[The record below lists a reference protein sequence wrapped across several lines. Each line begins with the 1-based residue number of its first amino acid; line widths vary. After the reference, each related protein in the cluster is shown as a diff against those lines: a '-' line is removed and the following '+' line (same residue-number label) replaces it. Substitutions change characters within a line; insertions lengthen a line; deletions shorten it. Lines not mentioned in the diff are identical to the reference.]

1 MDDKQL
7 SELLD
12 PAITGLGLE
21 LWGIEFNTGERGG
34 LLRVYID
41 VADREVTIDDCER
54 ASREI
59 SALLDVN
66 DPIAGRYTL
75 EVSSP
80 GLDRPLFTPQ
90 QFARFAGSEI
100 KITLHAPI
108 SGRRRY
114 QGKIRE
120 VDGDRIVI
128 EQDDVSASIEYGD
141 IAKARLVPDYGA
153 LRLTS
158 DANGFGKDAS
168 GYRRLG

>member
-1 MDDKQL
+1 MEDKQL
-7 SELLD
+7 NQLLD

-41 VADREVTIDDCER
+41 VADREVTIEDCER

-80 GLDRPLFTPQ
+80 GLDRPLFTLP
-90 QFARFAGSEI
+90 QFARFAGSEV
-100 KITLHAPI
+100 KITLHAPVA
-108 SGRRRY
+108 GRRRY

-128 EQDDVSASIEYGD
+128 DQDDESTSVEHGD

-153 LRLTS
+153 LGLTS
-158 DANGFGKDAS
+158 GANCSSKGRSA
-168 GYRRLG
+168 RR